1 MDSMSSVSPAV
12 PKAILQHLQV
22 GIVVVFRP
30 YEAKL
35 ISIICQL
42 SWFPWKPGHMTIPM
56 KFNKLKRGTFK
67 LHLTKN
73 CFKIS

>member
-35 ISIICQL
+35 ISIHCVRPAIL
-42 SWFPWKPGHMTIPM
+42 VRSAVPKWYGHQED
-56 KFNKLKRGTFK
+56 
-67 LHLTKN
+67 
-73 CFKIS
+73 C